1 MNKEYWVQDGDT
13 LWIEPAKSAEQGIP
27 TFYSPCVSFEKGA
40 VIMADE
46 TGSKPY
52 GLSRDDLLKI
62 LKGGMVAVA
71 GAALLAAASWLEA
84 LPGQIDFG
92 PYEALAVVACQV
104 GVNTIRKYV
113 SDTQERILK

>member
-1 MNKEYWVQDGDT
+1 MITPPSGRGKVHDHDCLRWENGGGRFVVRGGM
-13 LWIEPAKSAEQGIP
+13 PPPGAK
-27 TFYSPCVSFEKGA
+27 
-40 VIMADE
+40 

-62 LKGGMVAVA
+62 LKGGLVAVA

-104 GVNTIRKYV
+104 GVNTIRKYI
-113 SDTQERILK
+113 SDTQERILR